1 MDIPIPFISYY
12 ACILARLSY
21 FDNDVFLQ
29 KYMRIFDLPGMAK
42 ERDKIKETK
51 NMTDIFKGGDASKR
65 MSQQFASINRI
76 CLEREKSV
84 SLLLSSENVKYIS
97 ISNSNYSS
105 VYVVAD
111 KISNTICVAFRG
123 TYSLKSMTSYT
134 KLTSIIPFKICR
146 NTDDGFMLGIFKIVA
161 EIFYTMIESIDYL
174 HKTFLKK
181 KDYKLITTGHSLGGA
196 CALLFSFLWD
206 KYDSS
211 NKIVCI
217 TFGSPRVMNIDSIGQ
232 IRDFIQ
238 KKHLFYRSYVN
249 HGDPFPM
256 LPLIVRKTKNSFHHL
271 EEYDENMI
279 DTSYSCRTGKT
290 KKMRVKCTFKNKTR
304 KAKRRFDIKQHGNY
318 LGISYKNAAQDLK
331 NFRKEIKRNNEGDTI
346 CRIIVGG
353 NNEKYRVSFFN
364 LNNAKY
370 KKKSYFTRKLLK
382 ISKKIMIDYKHQ
394 DIYINKDTF
403 MKIIENGDEIS
414 SDSDSKELRNPLEFD
429 KLVSINHVKKRRNLF
444 ICNV

>member
-1 MDIPIPFISYY
+1 MDIPFISYY

-29 KYMRIFDLPGMAK
+29 KYTQIFELPGM
-42 ERDKIKETK
+42 IKELKKINET
-51 NMTDIFKGGDASKR
+51 NDLDDIFKGDASER

-84 SLLLSSENVKYIS
+84 SLQLSSENVKYIS

-105 VYVVAD
+105 VYIVAD
-111 KISNTICVAFRG
+111 KTSNTICVAFRG
-123 TYSLKSMTSYT
+123 TSSLKSMTSYA
-134 KLTSIIPFKICR
+134 KLSSIIPFKVC
-146 NTDDGFMLGIFKIVA
+146 NNNEDGFMLGIFKIVA
-161 EIFYTMIESIDYL
+161 EIFYTMLESIDFL
-174 HKTFLKK
+174 HKTFLKN

-196 CALLFSFLWD
+196 CSLLFSFLLEE
-206 KYDSS
+206 YDPT
-211 NKIVCI
+211 NKIGCI
-217 TFGSPRVMNIDSIGQ
+217 TFGSPRVMNVESIRQ

-238 KKHLFYRSYVN
+238 KNRLFYRSYVN
-249 HGDPFPM
+249 NGDPFPR
-256 LPLIVRKTKNSFHHL
+256 LPLIVRKNKNSFHHL
-271 EEYDENMI
+271 DEYDDNMNY
-279 DTSYSCRTGKT
+279 TSYSCSSGKT
-290 KKMRVKCTFKNKTR
+290 KKVKCTLKNKTR
-304 KAKRRFDIKQHGNY
+304 KAKRPDIKKHGNY

-331 NFRKEIKRNNEGDTI
+331 NLRKEIKRNKEGDTI

-364 LNNAKY
+364 LNDAKY
-370 KKKSYFTRKLLK
+370 RKKSYFTRKLLK

-403 MKIIENGDEIS
+403 KKIIENGHEILS
-414 SDSDSKELRNPLEFD
+414 SYFDSKEQRNPLEFD
-429 KLVSINHVKKRRNLF
+429 KLVQINHGKKRRNLF